1 MDSRRVAVLCNFEKS
16 EAKSAC
22 QTAVRWLKKNR
33 IGAVTSAGSGALRSC
48 EFAVVLGGD
57 GTMLRFARALA
68 PLGVPI
74 LGINLGRLGFLAETA
89 LANMQSAIKKAL
101 NSELEIEERMLLQV
115 SVFSGAKGGLGASG
129 ARGSGAK
136 SGAKPKY
143 KFLAL
148 NDCYLHA
155 SSTNRIVEIETS
167 LNGRFLASYT
177 GDGLIV
183 ATPTGST
190 AYSLA
195 ASGPIVSPRL
205 PVMLLTPICPHT
217 LAQRPLVVSS
227 EDTVELKL
235 SGSARGMFVLLST
248 DGQQTLKIRKG
259 DRVVIESAP
268 QRAKLLVQP
277 GRSYYE
283 ILRSKLKWGEQVGVY
298 KNAR

>member
-1 MDSRRVAVLCNFEKS
+1 M
-16 EAKSAC
+16 SAENS
-22 QTAVRWLKKNR
+22 TLK
-33 IGAVTSAGSGALRSC
+33 SC

-68 PLGVPI
+68 PVGVPI
-74 LGINLGRLGFLAETA
+74 LGVNLGRLGFLAETA
-89 LANMQSAIKKAL
+89 LTNLQGTLKKAL
-101 NSELEIEERMLLQV
+101 DYKLEIEERLLLQI
-115 SVFSGAKGGLGASG
+115 SIFSAAQTRKKNYYQSEPQAKL
-129 ARGSGAK
+129 
-136 SGAKPKY
+136 
-143 KFLAL
+143 LAL

-167 LNGRFLASYT
+167 LNGRYLATYS

-217 LAQRPLVVSS
+217 LTQRPLVISS
-227 EDTVELKL
+227 EDKIELKL
-235 SGSARGMFVLLST
+235 SSDARGTFVFLSS
-248 DGQQTLKIRKG
+248 DGQHAIKIYKN
-259 DRVVIESAP
+259 DRVVIETAP
-268 QRAKLLVQP
+268 EKAKLLVQP

-283 ILRSKLKWGEQVGVY
+283 ILRTKLKWGEQVGFH
-298 KNAR
+298 KHAH

>member
-33 IGAVTSAGSGALRSC
+33 IGAVTSADSGALRSC

-101 NSELEIEERMLLQV
+101 NSELEIEERLLLQV
-115 SVFSGAKGGLGASG
+115 SVFSGAKGARSTDAKASV
-129 ARGSGAK
+129 
-136 SGAKPKY
+136 KPKN

-167 LNGRFLASYT
+167 LNGRFLATYT

-227 EDTVELKL
+227 EDTIELKL

-268 QRAKLLVQP
+268 QKAKLLVQP